1 MQTEKE
7 IKRLTEA
14 HRISD
19 FLIRYDKINKIKFQI
34 IMNIK
39 YNKALW
45 FVTILAIVMLIPF
58 LGLTEFNTKGEPR
71 EAVVAYTMLEHGNWI
86 LPINNG
92 GDIPYKPPF
101 FHWCIAFF
109 SLFAGHVSEF
119 TSRLPSAVSLIL
131 MTIGGFIFFAKRKDT
146 QTSLIAAILTL
157 TAFEVHRAGI
167 NCRVDMV
174 NTAFMVGAMYLLY
187 RWWEKGK
194 HQLPWLAI
202 LCMSGATL
210 TKGPVGIILPCFV
223 MGVFMLTQRENFWGI
238 VWRMAATAVLSLI
251 IPFCWY
257 YAAYLQG
264 GNEFLELV
272 KEENIDRFMG
282 KMAYESHENPAWYN
296 LLTLITGWL
305 PYTLLLLFSLFI
317 LPWKKFSKSKFVE
330 NAKKATPLQ
339 VFTWLAFLL
348 VLFFYCIPKSKRSVY
363 LLPCYPFMAYL
374 IAEYI
379 VWMMKEKMGAFKVYA
394 GVIASLAILLI
405 VARIAV
411 SCGLIPDTI
420 FHGRHAAENA
430 AMLHA
435 LEKGP
440 QSIAE
445 GIGYLFFILCIYGIY
460 ATFQSL
466 RRNHTGSIVGHTLV
480 TIISLFLILDSTLQ
494 PTVLNTK
501 ADKRWAPVIEKKFDT
516 SKLYSYMSIDM
527 LHFFSLNFYLGDKI
541 QQFDKTLPQDGV
553 VMVPEDNLQD
563 FMEKFGKGYTF
574 QKVWEIPRA
583 VESRCP
589 VGFYRFVKTSANL
602 ACN

>member
-1 MQTEKE
+1 
-7 IKRLTEA
+7 
-14 HRISD
+14 
-19 FLIRYDKINKIKFQI
+19 
-34 IMNIK
+34 MNIK

-45 FVTILAIVMLIPF
+45 LITILAIVMLIPF
-58 LGLTEFNTKGEPR
+58 LGLSDFNTKGEPR

-109 SLFAGHVSEF
+109 SLFIGHVNEY
-119 TSRLPSAVSLIL
+119 TSRLPSAVSLVL
-131 MTIGGFIFFAKRKDT
+131 MTIGGFVFYAKRKDT
-146 QTSLIAAILTL
+146 QISLIAAILTL

-238 VWRMAATAVLSLI
+238 VWRMALTALLSLI

-264 GNEFLELV
+264 GDEFLRLV

-296 LLTLITGWL
+296 LLTLVMGWA

-317 LPWKKFSKSKFVE
+317 LPWKKFSKTRFLE

-379 VWMMKEKMGAFKVYA
+379 VWMMKEKMGAIKVYA
-394 GVIASLAILLI
+394 GVIASLAVIL
-405 VARIAV
+405 VIATLV
-411 SCGLIPDTI
+411 IRAGGIPDTI
-420 FHGRHAAENA
+420 FHGKHAADNI
-430 AMLHA
+430 AMLHTIGDSTHGILFYVCNVFLIIGAYHIFKA
-435 LEKGP
+435 LKKKETS
-440 QSIAE
+440 QMMR
-445 GIGYLFFILCIYGIY
+445 Y
-460 ATFQSL
+460 
-466 RRNHTGSIVGHTLV
+466 TLV
-480 TIISLFLILDSTLQ
+480 MIIAIFITLDSTLQ
-494 PTVLNTK
+494 PAVLNTK
-501 ADKRWAPVIEKKFDT
+501 ADKHLAPVIEKKFDT
-516 SKLYSYMSIDM
+516 GKLYSYMSIEM
-527 LHFFSLNFYLGDKI
+527 MHFFSLNFYLGDKI
-541 QQFDKTLPQDGV
+541 QQFDKVLPQDGV
-553 VMVPEDNLQD
+553 LMIPEGDMPD
-563 FMEKFGKGYTF
+563 FKEKFGRDYTL
-574 QKVWEIPRA
+574 QKVWEVKRL
-583 VESRCP
+583 VECRHP
-589 VGFYRFVKTSANL
+589 VGFYRFVKTSANI
-602 ACN
+602 AQNK

>member
-1 MQTEKE
+1 
-7 IKRLTEA
+7 
-14 HRISD
+14 
-19 FLIRYDKINKIKFQI
+19 
-34 IMNIK
+34 MNIK

-45 FVTILAIVMLIPF
+45 LITILAIVMLIPF
-58 LGLTEFNTKGEPR
+58 LGLTDFNTKGEPR

-109 SLFAGHVSEF
+109 SLFIGHVNEF
-119 TSRLPSAVSLIL
+119 TSRLPSAVSLVL
-131 MTIGGFIFFAKRKDT
+131 MTIGGFVFYAKRKET
-146 QTSLIAAILTL
+146 QISLIAAILTL

-238 VWRMAATAVLSLI
+238 VWRMALTALLSLI

-264 GNEFLELV
+264 GDEFLRLV

-317 LPWKKFSKSKFVE
+317 LPWKKFSKTRFLE

-379 VWMMKEKMGAFKVYA
+379 VWMMKEKMGALKVYA
-394 GVIASLAILLI
+394 GVIASLAVIL
-405 VARIAV
+405 VIATLV
-411 SCGLIPDTI
+411 IRTGCIPDTI
-420 FHGRHAAENA
+420 FHGKHAADNI

-435 LEKGP
+435 
-440 QSIAE
+440 
-445 GIGYLFFILCIYGIY
+445 IGESHSFLFNVCQMFLLIGAYHIFKALKKKETSQILKY
-460 ATFQSL
+460 
-466 RRNHTGSIVGHTLV
+466 TLV
-480 TIISLFLILDSTLQ
+480 IIIAIFITLDSTLQ
-494 PTVLNTK
+494 PAVLNTK
-501 ADKRWAPVIEKKFDT
+501 ADKHLAPVIEKKFDT
-516 SKLYSYMSIDM
+516 SKLYSYMSVDM

-541 QQFDKTLPQDGV
+541 QQFDKVLPQDGV
-553 VMVPEDNLQD
+553 LMIPEEDMPA
-563 FMEKFGKGYTF
+563 FKEKFGKDYTF
-574 QKVWEIPRA
+574 QKVWEVKRL
-583 VESRCP
+583 VECRHP
-589 VGFYRFVKTSANL
+589 VGFYRFVKTSANIAL
-602 ACN
+602 NK

>member
-1 MQTEKE
+1 
-7 IKRLTEA
+7 
-14 HRISD
+14 
-19 FLIRYDKINKIKFQI
+19 
-34 IMNIK
+34 MNSTYK
-39 YNKALW
+39 KALW

-58 LGLTEFNTKGEPR
+58 LGLTDFNTKGEPR

-109 SLFAGHVSEF
+109 SLFIGHVNEF
-119 TSRLPSAVSLIL
+119 TSRLPSAISLTL
-131 MTIGGFIFFAKRKDT
+131 MTIGGFVFFAKRKNT

-157 TAFEVHRAGI
+157 TAFEVHRAGV

-194 HQLPWLAI
+194 KQLPWLAI

-223 MGVFMLTQRENFWGI
+223 MGVFMLTQRENLWGI
-238 VWRMAATAVLSLI
+238 IWRLGLTAVFSLI

-264 GNEFLELV
+264 GDEFLRLV

-282 KMAYESHENPAWYN
+282 KMSYESHENPAWYN

-317 LPWKKFSKSKFVE
+317 LPWKKFSKTRFVE

-379 VWMMKEKMGAFKVYA
+379 VWMMKEKMGALKVYA
-394 GVIASLAILLI
+394 WVIAVLAIILI
-405 VARIAV
+405 VALIIV
-411 SCGLIPDTI
+411 GCGVVPDSI
-420 FHGRHAAENA
+420 FHGKHAAGNI

-435 LEKGP
+435 LEEEPKGFLLGGVEIAFVVLMLF
-440 QSIAE
+440 SIYYTIKALKE
-445 GIGYLFFILCIYGIY
+445 KRVNY
-460 ATFQSL
+460 
-466 RRNHTGSIVGHTLV
+466 IVSGTLAS
-480 TIISLFLILDSTLQ
+480 IISLFLLLDSTLQ
-494 PTVLNTK
+494 PAVLNTK
-501 ADKRWAPVIEKKFDT
+501 ADKHLAPVIEKKFDMN
-516 SKLYSYMSIDM
+516 KLYSYMSVDM
-527 LHFFSLNFYLGDKI
+527 MHFFSLNFYMGDRI
-541 QQFDKTLPQDGV
+541 QQFEKVMPQDGV
-553 VMVPEDNLQD
+553 LMIPEADMPD
-563 FMEKFGKGYTF
+563 FQKKLGKGYIF
-574 QKVWEIPRA
+574 QKVWEVPRV
-583 VESRCP
+583 VESKDP
-589 VGFYRFVKTSANL
+589 VGFYQFKKAIVMK
-602 ACN
+602 

>member
-1 MQTEKE
+1 
-7 IKRLTEA
+7 
-14 HRISD
+14 
-19 FLIRYDKINKIKFQI
+19 
-34 IMNIK
+34 MNTQYK
-39 YNKALW
+39 KAFW
-45 FVTILAIVMLIPF
+45 YVSILAILMLIPF
-58 LGLTEFNTKGEPR
+58 LGLTDFNTKGEPR

-109 SLFAGHVSEF
+109 SLFIGHVNEF
-119 TSRLPSAVSLIL
+119 TSRLPSAISLVL
-131 MTIGGFIFFAKRKDT
+131 MTIGGFTFFAKRKDT
-146 QTSLIAAILTL
+146 KTALIAAILTL
-157 TAFEVHRAGI
+157 TSFEVHRAGV

-194 HQLPWLAI
+194 KQLPWLAI

-238 VWRMAATAVLSLI
+238 VWRMALTAVLSLI

-257 YAAYLQG
+257 YAAYQQG
-264 GNEFLELV
+264 GDAFLHLV
-272 KEENIDRFMG
+272 KEENIDRFLG
-282 KMAYESHENPAWYN
+282 KMSYGSHENPAWYN

-317 LPWKKFSKSKFVE
+317 LPWKQFAKSKLVA
-330 NAKKATPLQ
+330 NMKQATPLQ

-379 VWMMKEKMGAFKVYA
+379 VWMMKEKVGALKVYA
-394 GVIASLAILLI
+394 WVMAVLTIILNVAYLA
-405 VARIAV
+405 VRWGAV
-411 SCGLIPDTI
+411 PDSI
-420 FHGRHAAENA
+420 FHGKHAADNV

-435 LEKGP
+435 LADYP
-440 QSIAE
+440 IANY
-445 GIGYLFFILCIYGIY
+445 IFVVMSLYLAYRIIV
-460 ATFQSL
+460 SL
-466 RRNHTGSIVGHTLV
+466 KKKDVREICGSTLA
-480 TIISLFLILDSTLQ
+480 TIIGLFLLLDTSLQ
-494 PTVLNTK
+494 PAVLNTK
-501 ADKRWAPVIEKKFDT
+501 ADKPLAPMIEQRFDT
-516 SKLYSYMSIDM
+516 NKLYSYIPIKD

-541 QQFDKTLPQDGV
+541 QQFEKVLPQDGIL
-553 VMVPEDNLQD
+553 MIPEEC
-563 FMEKFGKGYTF
+563 FEEFKEKYGKGYVF
-574 QKVWEIPRA
+574 QKDWEIKKT
-583 VESRCP
+583 VEWHGP
-589 VGFYRFVKTSANL
+589 VGFYRFVKSEPTL
-602 ACN
+602 ALR

>member
-1 MQTEKE
+1 
-7 IKRLTEA
+7 
-14 HRISD
+14 
-19 FLIRYDKINKIKFQI
+19 
-34 IMNIK
+34 MNIK
-39 YNKALW
+39 YNKAFWL
-45 FVTILAIVMLIPF
+45 VTILALVMLIPF
-58 LGLTEFNTKGEPR
+58 LGLTDFNTKGEPR

-109 SLFAGHVSEF
+109 SLFIGHVNEF
-119 TSRLPSAVSLIL
+119 TSRLPSAISLTL
-131 MTIGGFIFFAKRKDT
+131 MTIGGFVFFAKRKNT

-157 TAFEVHRAGI
+157 TAFEVHRAGV

-194 HQLPWLAI
+194 KQLPWLAI

-223 MGVFMLTQRENFWGI
+223 MGVFMLTQKENFWGI
-238 VWRMAATAVLSLI
+238 VWRLGLTAVLSLL

-257 YAAYLQG
+257 YAAYQQG
-264 GNEFLELV
+264 GDEFLRLV

-317 LPWKKFSKSKFVE
+317 LPWKKFSKTRFVE

-379 VWMMKEKMGAFKVYA
+379 VWMMKEKMGALKVYA
-394 GVIASLAILLI
+394 WVIALLATILI
-405 VARIAV
+405 VAIIIV
-411 SCGLIPDTI
+411 GCGVVPDTI
-420 FHGRHAAENA
+420 FHGKHAAGNI

-435 LEKGP
+435 LEEGPKGFLLGGVE
-440 QSIAE
+440 IAVVVLM
-445 GIGYLFFILCIYGIY
+445 LFCIYYTFKALKRKSVNYIVCGIL
-460 ATFQSL
+460 T
-466 RRNHTGSIVGHTLV
+466 T
-480 TIISLFLILDSTLQ
+480 TICLFLLLDSSLQ
-494 PTVLNTK
+494 PAVLNTK
-501 ADKRWAPVIEKKFDT
+501 ADKHWAPVIEKKFDM
-516 SKLYSYMSIDM
+516 SKLYSYMSVDM
-527 LHFFSLNFYLGDKI
+527 MHFFSLNFYTGDRI
-541 QQFDKTLPQDGV
+541 QQFEKVMPQDGV
-553 VMVPEDNLQD
+553 LMIPEADMPG
-563 FMEKFGKGYTF
+563 FKEKYDKDYVF
-574 QKVWEIPRA
+574 QKVWEIPKA
-583 VESRCP
+583 VESRAP
-589 VGFYRFVKTSANL
+589 VGFYRFVKTTANVAL
-602 ACN
+602 N

>member
-1 MQTEKE
+1 
-7 IKRLTEA
+7 
-14 HRISD
+14 
-19 FLIRYDKINKIKFQI
+19 
-34 IMNIK
+34 MNIK

-45 FVTILAIVMLIPF
+45 LITILAIVMLIPF
-58 LGLTEFNTKGEPR
+58 LGLSDFNTKGEPR

-109 SLFAGHVSEF
+109 SLFIGHVNEF
-119 TSRLPSAVSLIL
+119 TSRLPSAVSLVL
-131 MTIGGFIFFAKRKDT
+131 MTIGGFVFYAKRKDT
-146 QTSLIAAILTL
+146 QISLIAAILTL

-174 NTAFMVGAMYLLY
+174 NTAFMMGAMYLLY

-238 VWRMAATAVLSLI
+238 VWRMALTALLSLI

-264 GNEFLELV
+264 GDEFLRLV

-317 LPWKKFSKSKFVE
+317 LPWKKFSKTRFLE

-379 VWMMKEKMGAFKVYA
+379 VWMMKEKMGAIKVYA
-394 GVIASLAILLI
+394 GVIASLAVIL
-405 VARIAV
+405 VIATLV
-411 SCGLIPDTI
+411 IRAGGIPDII
-420 FHGRHAAENA
+420 FHGKHAADNI

-435 LEKGP
+435 IGE
-440 QSIAE
+440 STH
-445 GIGYLFFILCIYGIY
+445 GILFYVCYMFLIIGAYHIFKALKKKETSQMMKY
-460 ATFQSL
+460 
-466 RRNHTGSIVGHTLV
+466 TLV
-480 TIISLFLILDSTLQ
+480 MIIAIFITLDSTLQ
-494 PTVLNTK
+494 PAVLNTK
-501 ADKRWAPVIEKKFDT
+501 ADKHLAPVIEKKFDT
-516 SKLYSYMSIDM
+516 SKLYSYMSVDM

-541 QQFDKTLPQDGV
+541 QQFDKVLPQDGV
-553 VMVPEDNLQD
+553 LMIPEEDMPD
-563 FMEKFGKGYTF
+563 FKEKFGKDYTF
-574 QKVWEIPRA
+574 QKVWEVRRL
-583 VESRCP
+583 VEWHHP
-589 VGFYRFVKTSANL
+589 VGFYQFVKTSANI
-602 ACN
+602 AQKK

>member
-1 MQTEKE
+1 
-7 IKRLTEA
+7 
-14 HRISD
+14 
-19 FLIRYDKINKIKFQI
+19 
-34 IMNIK
+34 MNSTYK
-39 YNKALW
+39 KALW

-58 LGLTEFNTKGEPR
+58 LGLTDFNTKGEPR

-109 SLFAGHVSEF
+109 SLFIGHVNEF
-119 TSRLPSAVSLIL
+119 TSRLPSAISLTL
-131 MTIGGFIFFAKRKDT
+131 MTIGGFVFFAKRKNT

-157 TAFEVHRAGI
+157 TAFEVHRAGV

-194 HQLPWLAI
+194 KQLPWLAI

-223 MGVFMLTQRENFWGI
+223 MGVFMLTQRENLWGI
-238 VWRMAATAVLSLI
+238 IWRLGLTAVFSLI

-264 GNEFLELV
+264 GDEFLRLV

-282 KMAYESHENPAWYN
+282 KMSYESHENPAWYN

-317 LPWKKFSKSKFVE
+317 LPWKKFSKTQFVE
-330 NAKKATPLQ
+330 NVKKATPLQ

-379 VWMMKEKMGAFKVYA
+379 VWMMKEKMGALKVYA
-394 GVIASLAILLI
+394 WVIAVLAIILI
-405 VARIAV
+405 VALIIV
-411 SCGLIPDTI
+411 GCGVVPDSI
-420 FHGRHAAENA
+420 FHGKHAAGNI

-435 LEKGP
+435 LEEEPKGFLLGGVEIAFVVLMLF
-440 QSIAE
+440 SIYYTIKALKE
-445 GIGYLFFILCIYGIY
+445 KRVNY
-460 ATFQSL
+460 
-466 RRNHTGSIVGHTLV
+466 IVSGTLAS
-480 TIISLFLILDSTLQ
+480 IISLFLLLDSTLQ
-494 PTVLNTK
+494 PAVLNTK
-501 ADKRWAPVIEKKFDT
+501 ADKHLAPVIEKKFDMN
-516 SKLYSYMSIDM
+516 KLYSYMSVDM
-527 LHFFSLNFYLGDKI
+527 MHFFSLNFYMGDRI
-541 QQFDKTLPQDGV
+541 QQFEKVMPQDGV
-553 VMVPEDNLQD
+553 LMIPEADMPD
-563 FMEKFGKGYTF
+563 FQKKLGKGYIF
-574 QKVWEIPRA
+574 QKVWEVPRV
-583 VESRCP
+583 VESKDP
-589 VGFYRFVKTSANL
+589 VGFYQFKKAIVMK
-602 ACN
+602 

>member
-1 MQTEKE
+1 M
-7 IKRLTEA
+7 LA
-14 HRISD
+14 S
-19 FLIRYDKINKIKFQI
+19 
-34 IMNIK
+34 MNTNYK
-39 YNKALW
+39 QALW
-45 FVTILAIVMLIPF
+45 FITILAIVMLIPF
-58 LGLTEFNTKGEPR
+58 LGLTDFNTKGEPR

-109 SLFAGHVSEF
+109 SLIAGHVSEY
-119 TSRLPSAVSLIL
+119 TSRLPSAISLIL
-131 MTIGGFIFFAKRKDT
+131 MAIGGFVFFAKRKSI

-157 TAFEVHRAGI
+157 TAFEVHRAGM
-167 NCRVDMV
+167 NCRVDMM

-238 VWRMAATAVLSLI
+238 VWRMALTAVCSLI

-264 GNEFLELV
+264 GDEFLQLV
-272 KEENIDRFMG
+272 AEENIGRFMG

-296 LLTLITGWL
+296 LLTLTIGWL

-317 LPWKKFSKSKFVE
+317 LPWKNFSKNLFVA

-348 VLFFYCIPKSKRSVY
+348 VLFFYCVPKSKRSVY

-379 VWMMKEKMGAFKVYA
+379 VWMMKEKVGALKVYA
-394 GVIASLAILLI
+394 CTIGGISVILFITFLTVKLGY
-405 VARIAV
+405 V
-411 SCGLIPDTI
+411 PDTI
-420 FHGRHAAENA
+420 FHGKHAADNI

-435 LEKGP
+435 IENIP
-440 QSIAE
+440 FF
-445 GIGYLFFILCIYGIY
+445 GIE
-460 ATFQSL
+460 
-466 RRNHTGSIVGHTLV
+466 TLV
-480 TIISLFLILDSTLQ
+480 IVLATAIGMHALTAVFKHESGKSITVKTLATIACLFIALDCAYQ
-494 PTVLNTK
+494 PAVLNTK
-501 ADKRWAPVIEKKFDT
+501 ADKHLAPVIEKKFDM
-516 SKLYSYMSIDM
+516 SKLYSYMSVDM
-527 LHFFSLNFYLGDKI
+527 LHFFSLNFYLGDRI
-541 QQFDKTLPQDGV
+541 QQFDKVMPKDGV
-553 VMVPEDNLQD
+553 IMLPEEDMPA
-563 FMEKFGKGYTF
+563 FKEKYGKDYAF
-574 QKVWEIPRA
+574 QKVWEVKKT
-583 VESRCP
+583 VEWHHP
-589 VGFYRFVKTSANL
+589 VGFYRFKSHYTLSSIK
-602 ACN
+602 

>member
-1 MQTEKE
+1 
-7 IKRLTEA
+7 
-14 HRISD
+14 
-19 FLIRYDKINKIKFQI
+19 
-34 IMNIK
+34 MNIK

-45 FVTILAIVMLIPF
+45 IVTILAIMMLIPF

-109 SLFAGHVSEF
+109 SLFAGHVNEF

-146 QTSLIAAILTL
+146 QTSLITAILTL

-202 LCMSGATL
+202 LYMSGATL

-394 GVIASLAILLI
+394 GVIASLVILLI

-466 RRNHTGSIVGHTLV
+466 RRNHIGSIVGHTLI

-563 FMEKFGKGYTF
+563 FMEKFSKGYTF